1 MVNLSKRMSILQP
14 KLLDLRHG
22 KGAHV
27 LPPAPVPQLVH
38 VFLRYP
44 RRQGLKPD
52 ARTDGAHQFGSRY
65 LPRLKYH
72 NPKLKVDIKTDGNT
86 HAPMKLVLQFE
97 GTDPAALRAI
107 AKKSIHSEFR
117 QEKLKQQ
124 QQQEGQEDL
133 EAEARQQSPNWRD
146 APAPKEEPLQEKGRK
161 KPTADEDE
169 VVVKERPESGLGLHS
184 NTPVYSRS
192 VTLKINSKSH
202 WEIWQWF
209 KRRTGVEAVPMTDA
223 DSKLWHKINK
233 DKQQAESDRKRSLV
247 AGAQLR
253 QERAALEKAKKAAEQ
268 MLAE

>member
-1 MVNLSKRMSILQP
+1 MVNLSKRLSILQP

-22 KGAHV
+22 KGAHI
-27 LPPAPVPQLVH
+27 LPPAPAPQLVH

-97 GTDPAALRAI
+97 GTDPAALKAI
-107 AKKSIHSEFR
+107 AKKSE
-117 QEKLKQQ
+117 
-124 QQQEGQEDL
+124 L

-146 APAPKEEPLQEKGRK
+146 APAPKEAPLQEQGRPK
-161 KPTADEDE
+161 ATADDDQ
-169 VVVKERPESGLGLHS
+169 VVVKDRPESELGLHS

-209 KRRTGVEAVPMTDA
+209 KRRTGAEAAPMTDA
-223 DSKLWHKINK
+223 DRKLRHKINK
-233 DKQQAESDRKRSLV
+233 DKQQAEIDRKRSLV

-268 MLAE
+268 MLTE